1 MLSDDA
7 IDKLIQ
13 PIVDRQEYIN
23 MYVIKTIAKRIKE
36 IGKLLPSDVYK
47 LERLL
52 KNGADVREINKVI
65 SQLTDLQVRQIQK
78 IIKQVALDSYKDA
91 EPYYNYKEKPYIPF
105 DENKDLQRVVLA
117 IANETANEYINLSR
131 AQAFMIRDLKNPKVL
146 KPTSIS
152 KTYYSV
158 VDEAVQA
165 SQSGVIDYNTA
176 MRRTIKQLVDSGIR
190 RVEYD
195 SESGRRYTQR
205 LDTAVRRN
213 LLSGIRAI
221 NQGVQDEV
229 GKQFGADGKELS
241 VHLNSA
247 PDHEPIQGH
256 QFTDEEYD
264 KLQNNLPFKDVNGE
278 SFEPIERAI
287 GIWNCR
293 HFAFSIVIGVNK
305 PVYNQARL
313 NELIEKNREGYTLP
327 SGKHLTLYEC
337 SQRQRQ
343 LETEIRYAKENQMAF
358 KEAGN
363 MDEAKVWNGKVN
375 ELLREYHSF
384 CTDAKLKPQTDRYY
398 VEGYKP
404 LTAKEMSE

>member
-7 IDKLIQ
+7 INKLVQ
-13 PIVDRQEYIN
+13 PIVDRQEFIN
-23 MYVIKTIAKRIKE
+23 MYVIRTIVKRIKE
-36 IGKLLPSDVYK
+36 IGRLLPSDVYK

-52 KNGADVREINKVI
+52 KNGADVREINKVLA
-65 SQLTDLQVRQIQK
+65 QLTDLQVRE
-78 IIKQVALDSYKDA
+78 IKKLIKTVALDSYKDA
-91 EPYYNYKEKPYIPF
+91 EPYYNYQKKAYIPF
-105 DENKDLQRVVLA
+105 DENKDLQRVVTA
-117 IANETANEYINLSR
+117 IAKETADEYINLSK

-176 MRRTIKQLVDSGIR
+176 MRRTVKQLVDSGIR
-190 RVEYD
+190 RVDYEP
-195 SESGRRYTQR
+195 ESGRRYTQR

-213 LLSGIRAI
+213 VLTGIRAI

-256 QFTDEEYD
+256 QFANEEYD
-264 KLQNNLPFKDVNGE
+264 KLQNNLPFKDVDGK

-293 HFAFSIVIGVNK
+293 HFAYSIVIGVNK
-305 PVYNQARL
+305 PVYSKEQLA
-313 NELIEKNREGYTLP
+313 ELAEKNKEGYTMP
-327 SGKHLTLYEC
+327 NGKHLTLYEC
-337 SQRQRQ
+337 SQHQRR
-343 LETEIRYAKENQMAF
+343 LETQIRYAKESQMVF

-363 MDEAKVWNGKVN
+363 MEQAKQWNGKVN
-375 ELLREYHSF
+375 ELLKQYHEF
-384 CTDAKLKPQTDRYY
+384 CIRTKLRPQTDRYFI
-398 VEGYKP
+398 EGFKP
-404 LTAKEMSE
+404 LTKKELMS